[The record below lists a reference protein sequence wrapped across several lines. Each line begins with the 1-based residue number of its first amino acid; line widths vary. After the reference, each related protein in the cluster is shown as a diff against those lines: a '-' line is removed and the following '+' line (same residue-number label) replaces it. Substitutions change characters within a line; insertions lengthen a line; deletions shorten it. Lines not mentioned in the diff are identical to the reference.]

1 MQSTSFVT
9 KTLEQGMACHL
20 NKIESLQS
28 KDFVQSLADIGL
40 AALRKW
46 LIEWMVFSA
55 KSAIFQQYNGG
66 EKMKNNNN
74 HNEKLTDNRE
84 RART

>member
-1 MQSTSFVT
+1 
-9 KTLEQGMACHL
+9 MACHL

-28 KDFVQSLADIGL
+28 KNFVQSLADIGL

-84 RART
+84 KART